1 VASRQNDFR
10 LNQSIRELRFA
21 GADEGPRRIRGTFLS
36 RWRFSE
42 GILLIETRS
51 DVLATNFAR
60 ALRLSSSLKEQR
72 AQGKPD
78 ADCAPAAS
86 CAKTKSTRAKSP
98 QVRAGKSGFPRANG
112 FNGFLRALSGDR
124 AFLSPSSTR
133 CVSILANLMPA
144 SRHQDHTTSPSAIR
158 TFVSCAA
165 RVHRIPRSTFVTI
178 AKRPSVRRDVANR
191 EVFRGQA
198 ASTCGCDQ
206 LARRANHRQGAKW
219 CQEGRHS
226 GARVK
231 RANFDVQLHIRES
244 ILAMAVMDLRGSIVR
259 IAPECLHFC
268 RGTDWRRAPS
278 RRIGKPCKRVR

>member
-1 VASRQNDFR
+1 VKAFCSSRHDPTFSR
-10 LNQSIRELRFA
+10 RTSPELCDCPRPSKSRGRRE
-21 GADEGPRRIRGTFLS
+21 S
-36 RWRFSE
+36 RMP
-42 GILLIETRS
+42 I
-51 DVLATNFAR
+51 AHP
-60 ALRLSSSLKEQR
+60 QPR
-72 AQGKPD
+72 AQKQ
-78 ADCAPAAS
+78 
-86 CAKTKSTRAKSP
+86 KSTRAKSP